1 MMSTETCHIRLAR
14 SDDLDRLAEIEIDAF
29 VTLAD
34 ARGIRGEARP
44 MPRGDL
50 EQSLGDDL
58 LWVGVAGTTDLPVGF
73 LAAALLDGNLYV
85 AEVDVARDWQRCG
98 IGRRLMAIAID
109 DARQRKLPGV
119 TLTTDRFVAFN
130 APFYATIGFTEIG
143 EQDAVPELRATL
155 DREIAMEC
163 RPIGVWR

>member
-1 MMSTETCHIRLAR
+1 
-14 SDDLDRLAEIEIDAF
+14 
-29 VTLAD
+29 
-34 ARGIRGEARP
+34 

-50 EQSLGDDL
+50 EQSLGNDL

-73 LAAALLDGNLYV
+73 LAAELLDDNLYI
-85 AEVDVARDWQRCG
+85 AEIDVAPDWQRRG
-98 IGRRLMAIAID
+98 IGRRLMTIAID

-155 DREIAMEC
+155 DREIANGMQAD
-163 RPIGVWR
+163 RRVAMILRFF